1 MRRTSFAII
10 ISALTCL
17 LLGSTLLASSPALS
31 IITPRGAQRGTEA
44 VFQFRGARL
53 ADAEEIFFYEP
64 GFEVVKLEAKS
75 ASQLDVTLKIAA
87 DCRLGEH
94 TAQVRTKSGI
104 SEYRTFFVGALAET
118 VEKEPNTDFAAP
130 QAIPLNSCV
139 NGIVTGEDVDYYAVE
154 LKKGQRLSAE
164 VEGMRLGS
172 YLFDP
177 YVAILDAKRFNL
189 SADDDTPLT
198 KQDAVASIVAPEDGK
213 YIVEVRESAYGG
225 NGNCRYRLHVGS
237 FPRPK
242 AVYPAGGKIG
252 EKTAVRFI
260 GDATGDINTSVQ
272 LPAALEED
280 YGLFA
285 TQETGV
291 APSSNPFRLYEH
303 GNALE
308 KEPND
313 ALAQATPAAL
323 PLAFNGIIEKAGDV
337 DYFKFAAKK
346 GQVFEV
352 ECFARRLRSA
362 LDPVMNLYYANGKS
376 IAGNDDSRGPDSYIR
391 FTVPADGEYA
401 VRVTD
406 HLKNG
411 GPEFVYR
418 VEFRPIERKLTLSIP
433 RVARYSQYR
442 QTIFVPRGNRFA
454 TLLTASRQNFGGEL
468 VLDGANLP
476 TGITMHADSMPA
488 NMSQMPV
495 VFEAAADAPLGGA
508 LIDFTAHHVDT
519 KTGIKGR
526 FRNTADMVRG
536 APGNSIYV
544 YKHVQQLA
552 IAVVDELPFTLELVE
567 PKVPLVQNGSMNLKV
582 IAHKKE
588 GWDEQINVQLPFRP
602 PGVGTNSSLNIP
614 KGKNELIYP
623 INAAG
628 NARVQDWKVYVLG
641 TANVNGGAWVSSK
654 LVNLKIVPPFVN
666 IAMQKADVEQ
676 GQDTEIVCTVEQKTP
691 FEGEATVELLGLP
704 NRVTAEPLKFTKDGK
719 DLVFKIKTDKV
730 SPAGTHKSVFCRVTI
745 TSNGEP
751 ITHARVGATAL
762 RIDKP
767 LPPKVAAPKPKPTP
781 AKAVAKKPVPA
792 KPPVVKRL
800 TRLEKLRLE
809 AKTRAEEGTK

>member
-1 MRRTSFAII
+1 MRRTSFVIT
-10 ISALTCL
+10 SALTCL
-17 LLGSTLLASSPALS
+17 LLGSTLFAASPALS

-53 ADAEEIFFYEP
+53 ADAEEVFFYEP

-118 VEKEPNTDFAAP
+118 VEKEPNTDFAVP
-130 QAIPLNSCV
+130 QAIPLNVCV

-213 YIVEVRESAYGG
+213 YVVEVRESAYGG

-272 LPAALEED
+272 LPAAVEEN

-285 TQETGV
+285 SQETGV

-418 VEFRPIERKLTLSIP
+418 VEFRPIERRLTLSIP

-454 TLLTASRQNFGGEL
+454 TLLSASRQNFSGEL
-468 VLDGANLP
+468 ILDGASLP
-476 TGITMHADSMPA
+476 AGITMHADPMPA

-495 VFEAAADAPLGGA
+495 VFEAAPDAPLGGA
-508 LIDFTAHHVDT
+508 LIDFTAHHSDT

-536 APGNSIYV
+536 DPGNSIYV

-552 IAVVDELPFTLELVE
+552 IAVVEELPFTLELVE

-588 GWDEQINVQLPFRP
+588 GWDEQINVQFPFRP

-614 KGKNELIYP
+614 KGKNEIVYP

-654 LVNLKIVPPFVN
+654 LVSLKIVPPYVN

-676 GQDTEIVCTVEQKTP
+676 GQETEIVCTVEQKTP

-745 TSNGEP
+745 SANGEP
-751 ITHARVGATAL
+751 ITHARVGGTAL

-781 AKAVAKKPVPA
+781 AKAVAKKPAPS

-809 AKTRAEEGTK
+809 AKTRAEEGTN